1 MWGWVVPCVEAGLAS
16 LSPDTVADW
25 GCGLATS
32 CRHRHPATL
41 APLLQTLTSHLLT
54 GTTTSFREAARL
66 YVLQVRFVFHFVLLF
81 VSTLFLLP
89 LAKWVASSCY
99 MGVRGPAPYV
109 LRPLPHLLGQDWQEA
124 DPQLAGDCRLA
135 LAGLVTTMQQVAD
148 PGVVSGVPGDS
159 PPQQLHGAVQRPAE
173 AQAGQH
179 GHGGAE

>member
-1 MWGWVVPCVEAGLAS
+1 MQCVEAGLAS

-41 APLLQTLTSHLLT
+41 APLLQALTSHLLT

-99 MGVRGPAPYV
+99 MGERGPAPTCSAPCHTSWA
-109 LRPLPHLLGQDWQEA
+109 RTGRRRTPSW
-124 DPQLAGDCRLA
+124 
-135 LAGLVTTMQQVAD
+135 
-148 PGVVSGVPGDS
+148 PGTAASPWPGW
-159 PPQQLHGAVQRPAE
+159 
-173 AQAGQH
+173 
-179 GHGGAE
+179 

>member
-1 MWGWVVPCVEAGLAS
+1 MPCVEAGLAS

-41 APLLQTLTSHLLT
+41 APLLQALTSHLLT

-99 MGVRGPAPYV
+99 MGERGPAPTCSAPCHTSWA
-109 LRPLPHLLGQDWQEA
+109 RTGRRRTPSW
-124 DPQLAGDCRLA
+124 
-135 LAGLVTTMQQVAD
+135 
-148 PGVVSGVPGDS
+148 PGTAASPWPGW
-159 PPQQLHGAVQRPAE
+159 
-173 AQAGQH
+173 
-179 GHGGAE
+179 